1 MMRPPMSRFFLG
13 VSSVEDVT
21 FLKVS
26 GTVDEDN
33 TLAQSLKKIEGRTVV
48 IDLSGVE
55 RINSCGVRDLVNWLN
70 DLESAGKRVVLVRC
84 SPCIVT
90 QINLVH
96 NFTGRGLVK
105 SFFAPYYCGR
115 CDKEQLK
122 LLQVESFAGHTQPRA
137 PACRADACQNVP
149 CELAFDD
156 IEESYFAFLPRS
168 GGKVLDEALPKL
180 IDGLSPSIK
189 DRIKRLDTVEQISGE
204 QTGAPGSAQYSP
216 LTVTSTSL
224 SMNLGRSSLGGT
236 LPPTP
241 TDLDKARSG
250 STFKGL
256 TAAAL
261 ILVLAI
267 LAYVA
272 YYLRGQ

>member
-1 MMRPPMSRFFLG
+1 MPGPMSRFFLG
-13 VSSVEDVT
+13 INTVEDVS

-26 GTVDEDN
+26 GTIDEDN
-33 TLAQSLKKIEGRTVV
+33 TLAGSLKKIEGRTVV

-55 RINSCGVRDLVNWLN
+55 RINSCGVRDWVNWLN
-70 DLESAGKRVVLVRC
+70 DLESAGKSAVLVRC

-122 LLQVESFAGHTQPRA
+122 LLQVESFAGNTQPRA
-137 PACRADACQNVP
+137 PDCRADGCQNVP

-156 IEESYFAFLPRS
+156 IDEAYFAFLPRS
-168 GGKVLDEALPKL
+168 GGKVLDDKLPKL
-180 IDGLSPSIK
+180 IDSLSPSIK

-204 QTGAPGSAQYSP
+204 ASGAPGSAQYSP
-216 LTVTSTSL
+216 LTVTSTT
-224 SMNLGRSSLGGT
+224 LGGQQSRPSLGGV
-236 LPPTP
+236 LPPAP
-241 TDLDKARSG
+241 TDLDKARTG
-250 STFKGL
+250 GTFRGL
-256 TAAAL
+256 MVVAAL
-261 ILVLAI
+261 LVLGI
-267 LAYVA
+267 LGYVF
-272 YYLRGQ
+272 YYVGGQ

>member
-1 MMRPPMSRFFLG
+1 MPGPMSRFFLG
-13 VSSVEDVT
+13 INTVEDVS

-33 TLAQSLKKIEGRTVV
+33 TLAGSLKKIEGRTVV

-55 RINSCGVRDLVNWLN
+55 RINSCGVRDWVNWLN
-70 DLESAGKRVVLVRC
+70 DLEAAGKQIVLVRC

-105 SFFAPYYCGR
+105 SFFAPYYCGK

-122 LLQVESFAGHTQPRA
+122 LLQVEAFAGNTHARA
-137 PACRADACQNVP
+137 PDCRADACQNVP
-149 CELAFDD
+149 CELQFDD
-156 IEESYFAFLPRS
+156 IEDSYFAFLPRS
-168 GGKVLDEALPKL
+168 GGKVMDEKLPKL
-180 IDGLSPSIK
+180 IDSLSPSIK

-204 QTGAPGSAQYSP
+204 ASGGAPGSAQYSP

-224 SMNLGRSSLGGT
+224 SVNLGRQSIGGAM
-236 LPPTP
+236 PPP
-241 TDLDKARSG
+241 TDLDRARTG
-250 STFKGL
+250 GTFRGL
-256 TAAAL
+256 MVAAAV
-261 ILVLAI
+261 LVVAI
-267 LAYVA
+267 VAYVFF
-272 YYLRGQ
+272 YLGGQ